1 MPKPDDMDQE
11 TYNWLINA
19 ADRNCAMI
27 DDSKVF
33 VSLFSKDMTKDAIPC
48 LQLGLAI
55 MLDKPIIVVADPRDD
70 IPENLQ
76 HCATAIFQ
84 GDPGDPKFQEFLAQE
99 LQRLAKE
106 GAYD

>member
-11 TYNWLINA
+11 TYDWIINA

-55 MLDKPIIVVADPRDD
+55 MLDKPIVVVAAADD
-70 IPENLQ
+70 EIPENLAN
-76 HCATAIFQ
+76 CATAIFQ
-84 GDPGDPKFQEFLAQE
+84 GDMNDESFKEFLGRE
-99 LQRLAKE
+99 LQRLSS
-106 GAYD
+106 GG

>member
-11 TYNWLINA
+11 QYDWLINA

-33 VSLFSKDMTKDAIPC
+33 LSLFSRDMTKDAIPC
-48 LQLGLAI
+48 LQLGLAM
-55 MLDKPIIVVADPRDD
+55 MLDKPIIVVAAPEDE

-76 HCATAIFQ
+76 NVAVAIFQ
-84 GDPGDPKFQEFLAQE
+84 GDLNDERFKEFLGKE
-99 LQRLAKE
+99 LLRLSKE
-106 GAYD
+106 EQ

>member
-11 TYNWLINA
+11 GYDWLINA

-33 VSLFSKDMTKDAIPC
+33 LSLFSRDMTKDAIPC
-48 LQLGLAI
+48 LQLGLAM
-55 MLDKPIIVVADPRDD
+55 MLDKPIIVVARPEDE

-76 HCATAIFQ
+76 NVATAIFQ
-84 GDPGDPKFQEFLAQE
+84 GDPADPKFQEFLGNE
-99 LQRLAKE
+99 LRRLSKE
-106 GAYD
+106 ER